1 MVRGVTVGPR
11 LEKALTGLFSPRGVG
26 ASQQAMQLLTPDGL
40 AALLRELNDVSTTQS
55 YDGRPLPLI
64 VPPSLRVGIR
74 RLIEPVLPAL
84 PVVSLAELPPQV
96 TLQSAGQ
103 WEMSADGQPAST
115 ATPSYD
121 HGQGAVGL
129 SHAA

>member
-1 MVRGVTVGPR
+1 MG
-11 LEKALTGLFSPRGVG
+11 
-26 ASQQAMQLLTPDGL
+26 LLTPDGL
-40 AALLRELNDVSTTQS
+40 AALLRDLNDLAPGRS
-55 YDGRPLPLI
+55 YDGRPLPPHR
-64 VPPSLRVGIR
+64 PPALRVGIR

-121 HGQGAVGL
+121 HGQGAGGL
-129 SHAA
+129 SLAA